1 MAEKPPASCAQANG
15 VFGKALRSR
24 ACPYSLKLNIQR
36 ASETEHYPAPL
47 RNARRGNV
55 ERQPFV
61 PKPCC
66 STGSRCGS
74 CGRPQKPCR
83 TRDPSGGYCV
93 NCRPTSGR
101 GARNALPRRANGDM
115 PVRWNARLHG
125 RSPSPETGASSACLF
140 PMPLSCCAAVS
151 RGMVTR
157 LDHIECWSATLR
169 LDLPAQ
175 PHTTGCRHLI
185 ETTARPFLPHP
196 RTGTAL

>member
-24 ACPYSLKLNIQR
+24 ACPYSLKLNIRR
-36 ASETEHYPAPL
+36 ASETEHYPAPF

-93 NCRPTSGR
+93 NCRPASGVAPKR
-101 GARNALPRRANGDM
+101 TAAPCQGRYV
-115 PVRWNARLHG
+115 VRWNAWPSRQQPQPRDRGLL
-125 RSPSPETGASSACLF
+125 SPPV
-140 PMPLSCCAAVS
+140 PMPLSWCTEVS